1 MEPVWNSRG
10 TVVLARSAGPGG
22 SGGGRSPPKYIG
34 AKRLN
39 LGAKWRAGGG
49 RGGGGGGG
57 ADPPKFRKT
66 LGRVSDFLLA
76 GLGHLRSWQVLV
88 YLGSKFGRV
97 SIFVGRFR
105 SSEKVGRF

>member
-1 MEPVWNSRG
+1 MTG
-10 TVVLARSAGPGG
+10 
-22 SGGGRSPPKYIG
+22 
-34 AKRLN
+34 
-39 LGAKWRAGGG
+39 LGAG
-49 RGGGGGGG
+49 
-57 ADPPKFRKT
+57 FRF
-66 LGRVSDFLLA
+66 FLLA